1 MADEQAPPPAAAPD
15 RKMPESGCLLFLP
28 VGDGTYRQ
36 CRAPTADG
44 VFCQAHKSS
53 NTADGNG

>member
-1 MADEQAPPPAAAPD
+1 
-15 RKMPESGCLLFLP
+15 MPESGCLLFLP